1 MSSRL
6 SDWLLVQTRIEEK
19 QISNTLSP
27 HTQKPVVKCNCTLL
41 LLARLRSCCVAG
53 NSKAVLQRHNDE
65 QLSAHHLSLSLFLSR
80 KYLEDSRTFLL

>member
-19 QISNTLSP
+19 QISNMLST

-41 LLARLRSCCVAG
+41 LL
-53 NSKAVLQRHNDE
+53 VLQHSMNGVV
-65 QLSAHHLSLSLFLSR
+65 LCCR
-80 KYLEDSRTFLL
+80 KQ

>member
-41 LLARLRSCCVAG
+41 LL
-53 NSKAVLQRHNDE
+53 VLQHMLWHNDE